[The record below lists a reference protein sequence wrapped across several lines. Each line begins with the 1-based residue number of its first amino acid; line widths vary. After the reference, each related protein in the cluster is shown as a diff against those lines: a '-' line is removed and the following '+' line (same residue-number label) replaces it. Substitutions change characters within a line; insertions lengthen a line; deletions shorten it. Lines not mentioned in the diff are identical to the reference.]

1 MSEMKQAS
9 NQSITGNILIVDD
22 TPANLRLLSA
32 MLRHE
37 GHEVRMA
44 ITGTAALKTI
54 QVELPDLILL
64 DINMPQING
73 YEICEQLK
81 TSEQTCEIPVIFLS
95 AFDGAIDKVKA
106 FQAGGADYVSKPF
119 QVEEVLIRVRQQL
132 ELQHMKRDL
141 QAAEARALRAL
152 DQEKELSRLKS
163 EFISILSH
171 DFRTPL
177 TSIRGF
183 ADLLRYA
190 DDYAALSATTQD
202 RYFDKIDAAIEHLL
216 NLLDKILFV
225 SNHDPESI
233 FCQPVPT
240 DLKLFCQNLIETLQP
255 NLSDHTIRMI
265 CQNESLEAAVDP
277 MLLQQIL
284 TNLLSNA
291 VKYSPTAGEI
301 DLVLE
306 CQEDWNQFQVRD
318 RGMGIPADSL
328 PHVFD
333 MFYRCDNV
341 GHIQGRGLGLAAVK
355 KCVEIH
361 QGEIFV
367 ESEFGSGTIFTVRLP
382 TSIPTDSSQ
391 HPVD

>member
-1 MSEMKQAS
+1 MSGMKQAS

>member
-1 MSEMKQAS
+1 MKQAS
-9 NQSITGNILIVDD
+9 NQVITGNILIVDD

-44 ITGTAALKTI
+44 ITGTAALRTI

-81 TSEQTCEIPVIFLS
+81 ANEQTCEIPVIFLS
-95 AFDGAIDKVKA
+95 AFDGVIDKVKA

-119 QVEEVLIRVRQQL
+119 QVEEVLIRVRHQL
-132 ELQHMKRDL
+132 ELQHMKRNL
-141 QAAEARALRAL
+141 QAAEARALQAL
-152 DQEKELSRLKS
+152 DREKELSRLKS

-177 TSIRGF
+177 THIRGF
-183 ADLLRYA
+183 ADLLRYTN
-190 DDYAALSATTQD
+190 DQDQNLSAVTQD
-202 RYFDKIDAAIEHLL
+202 RYFNKIDAAIEHLL

-225 SNHDPESI
+225 SNHDPDAI

-255 NLSDHTIRMI
+255 SLTHHTIRLI
-265 CQNESLEAAVDP
+265 CQSEAPESVVDP
-277 MLLQQIL
+277 VLLQQIL

-291 VKYSPTAGEI
+291 VKYSPTTREI
-301 DLVLE
+301 DLVLDW
-306 CQEDWNQFQVRD
+306 QEDWIQFQVHD
-318 RGMGIPADSL
+318 RGIGIPASNL

-333 MFYRCDNV
+333 MFYRCHNV
-341 GHIQGRGLGLAAVK
+341 GDIQGRGLGLAAAK

-367 ESEFGSGTIFTVRLP
+367 DSEPGSGTTFTVRLP
-382 TSIPTDSSQ
+382 QSLPAAASQ
-391 HPVD
+391 PPVD